1 MRCADRLGDTPCS
14 AVTSENWVWRDT
26 FEPDSAA
33 RFFALIGA
41 SPVVIA
47 DPLRTMS
54 APPVA
59 GQTGEPVD
67 PRRLGVLKGRVVADK
82 NVCIGGSN

>member
-1 MRCADRLGDTPCS
+1 MRCADRLGDTRCS
-14 AVTSENWVWRDT
+14 AVAIENLVWRDT

-54 APPVA
+54 APA
-59 GQTGEPVD
+59 ARGG
-67 PRRLGVLKGRVVADK
+67 ADR
-82 NVCIGGSN
+82 

>member
-1 MRCADRLGDTPCS
+1 VLIAS
-14 AVTSENWVWRDT
+14 AIRRVALLPAENLVWRDT

-41 SPVVIA
+41 SPAVIA

-54 APPVA
+54 APA
-59 GQTGEPVD
+59 ARGG
-67 PRRLGVLKGRVVADK
+67 ADR
-82 NVCIGGSN
+82 

>member
-1 MRCADRLGDTPCS
+1 VLIAS
-14 AVTSENWVWRDT
+14 AIRRVALLPAENLVWRDT